1 MIEYVSGLGNLVSDL
16 EHLGQWSSM
25 TIRALLRRAS
35 RWNSAD
41 HRRPRRAF
49 ARRIQ
54 SPKTAVE
61 DMPLGPWTGSV

>member
-1 MIEYVSGLGNLVSDL
+1 
-16 EHLGQWSSM
+16 M

-54 SPKTAVE
+54 PPKTAVE